1 VRSLQLPGP
10 QAALRGPGKF
20 PSRGHSGA
28 AACAFLM
35 LALLGFAFV
44 VPVFRTLD
52 VAEPSGGRPFF
63 RAPMWGKEEFQI
75 CFIHSVN
82 RRPVCDRLRVEG
94 ENLLILGSR
103 FDSFG
108 AGIPD
113 GSTQEGVLRR
123 LPDGW
128 LEWRVHRPVS
138 EVILRVGRTA
148 DHRLVVKGKEIP
160 LSQLAEPGQALSFR
174 PGRAC
179 LWEILWRAG
188 VWSERGKGHDKKGA
202 AR

>member
-1 VRSLQLPGP
+1 MPGLP
-10 QAALRGPGKF
+10 QAALRGPGNF
-20 PSRGHSGA
+20 PSRGHFRA

-35 LALLGFAFV
+35 SALLGLAFL
-44 VPVFRTLD
+44 VPVFKTLD
-52 VAEPSGGRPFF
+52 VADPAGGRPFF

-94 ENLLILGSR
+94 EDLLILGSR

-108 AGIPD
+108 AGMPD
-113 GSTQEGVLRR
+113 GSSDEGVLRR

-128 LEWRVHRPVS
+128 LEWRVQRPVP

-148 DHRLVVKGKEIP
+148 EHRLVLKGKEIL

-174 PGRAC
+174 PGRAS

-188 VWSERGKGHDKKGA
+188 VWSESGEGHGGQGA